1 MTAFEGHGRSVV
13 TDPSELLPVDRYR
26 EFVFRALPRPQ
37 SIELRIG
44 DALGLS
50 LAEDVHA
57 EEALPAFANSAMDG
71 YAVRARDIASA
82 DEDNPVE
89 VDVVGEAAAGANAA
103 ALQVGEGQAVR
114 IMTGAPLP
122 SGADAVVPVELTSG
136 SGSRVAV
143 HVAMGPGDNVRPVGD
158 DVGRGQLLVTAGT
171 RLGPAHIGLLT
182 AVGAGVVRCFPTP
195 RVVVISTGDELVG
208 GQRDLGPGQIRDS
221 NGPMLAAM
229 VRQAGGV
236 AYAVGPV
243 RDDRGALVSAIEENL
258 GHADMVILSGGVS
271 AGAYDHVEDVVRQLG
286 DVAKFKVAMK
296 PGMPQVVGRV
306 RGVPVLGLPGNPVS
320 AFVSFEVFVRPA
332 IRVLQGRRD
341 LLRPMVTAAL
351 TEAVTSP
358 EHKRTY
364 LRVRLA
370 RQDGRWVATP
380 AGHQGSHAISSIAE
394 ADGLAEVPEDV
405 TKLDAGEPVRVHL
418 LIEV

>member
-1 MTAFEGHGRSVV
+1 MTAFEGRGRSVV
-13 TDPSELLPVDRYR
+13 TDPSELLSVDRYR
-26 EFVFRALPRPQ
+26 EFVFRALPRPSPIQ
-37 SIELRIG
+37 MRIG
-44 DALGLS
+44 DALGLT
-50 LAEDVHA
+50 LAEDVYA

-71 YAVRARDIASA
+71 YAVRAQDVAA
-82 DEDNPVE
+82 ATQDDPVE
-89 VDVVGEAAAGANAA
+89 VEVVGEAAAGANAA
-103 ALQVGEGQAVR
+103 TLHVGEGQAVR

-136 SGSRVAV
+136 SGSRVSI
-143 HVAMGPGDNVRPVGD
+143 HVAHDAGANIRPVGD
-158 DVGRGQLLVTAGT
+158 DVTRGRLLAKAGT
-171 RLGPAHIGLLT
+171 RLGPGHIGLLT
-182 AVGAGVVRCFPTP
+182 AVGSAVVQCFPTP

-229 VRQAGGV
+229 VRQAGGA
-236 AYAVGPV
+236 AYAVGPI

-258 GHADMVILSGGVS
+258 GHADMVLLSGGVS
-271 AGAYDHVEDVVRQLG
+271 AGAHDHVEDVVRQLG

-296 PGMPQVVGRV
+296 PGMPQVVGRI

-332 IRVLQGRRD
+332 LRVLQGRRD
-341 LLRPMVTAAL
+341 LLRPLVTAAL
-351 TEAVTSP
+351 TEEVRSP

-370 RQDGRWVATP
+370 RDDGRWVATP
-380 AGHQGSHAISSIAE
+380 TGSQGSHAITSIAD
-394 ADGLAEVPEDV
+394 ADGLAEIPEDL
-405 TKLDAGEPVRVHL
+405 TSMAAGELVRVHL
-418 LIEV
+418 LVEV